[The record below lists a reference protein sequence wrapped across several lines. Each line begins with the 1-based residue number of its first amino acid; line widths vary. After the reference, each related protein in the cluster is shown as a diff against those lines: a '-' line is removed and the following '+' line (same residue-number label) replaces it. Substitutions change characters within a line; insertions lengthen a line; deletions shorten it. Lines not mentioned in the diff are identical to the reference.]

1 MDMSNLNLKEHDFK
15 KGNVLIQIIGASSIQ
30 QYYVE
35 DIVSKYKIRVRLY
48 DEQGKLTHSSRIF
61 YGSDL
66 DTLVINSVATNLIE
80 ELNEQEGIRKS
91 QDIQRRA

>member
-1 MDMSNLNLKEHDFK
+1 MSNLNLKEHSFK
-15 KGNVLIQIIGASSIQ
+15 NGHVLIQIIGNRSIQ

-48 DEQGKLTHSSRIF
+48 DETGKLTHSSRTF

-66 DTLVINSVATNLIE
+66 GTLVINSVATNLIE
-80 ELNEQEGIRKS
+80 ELNEKEGIGKS
-91 QDIQRRA
+91 KNIQRTA